1 MKKILIIDDERPT
14 LKMFRL
20 FLRAYGYEVLTA
32 ENGDAGLEIFRSEKP
47 DMVFSDI
54 KMPGLDGLRVLE
66 RIKSSDPD
74 IPVVVITG
82 HGDTDLAQQAMAL
95 NATAFLHKPIQRQA
109 LEEALEKAEKALN
122 PSPGET

>member
-54 KMPGLDGLRVLE
+54 KMPGLDGLAVLE
-66 RIKSSDPD
+66 RIKSSAPD
-74 IPVVVITG
+74 TPVVVITG

-95 NATAFLHKPIQRQA
+95 KATAFLHKPIQRQA

>member
-32 ENGDAGLEIFRSEKP
+32 ENGDAGLEIFRREKP

-54 KMPGLDGLRVLE
+54 KMPGLDGLAVLE
-66 RIKSSDPD
+66 RIKAAKPGT
-74 IPVVVITG
+74 PVIVITG

-95 NATAFLHKPIQRQA
+95 KATAFLHKPIQRRA
-109 LEEALEKAEKALN
+109 LEEALDKAEKALA
-122 PSPGET
+122 